1 MRIGLISDI
10 HGNLCALEAV
20 FQHMEQH
27 PVDIV
32 VCLGDVAVLGPQPRE
47 VVKLLKAIDPLIVQG
62 NTDAWAVDP
71 HPDVTQNSETAYTN
85 VIELWGAKMLTD
97 QDKRY
102 LASFKLTQLI
112 DLPSGRRLL
121 ACHGSPRAVGEAIF
135 AQLRPEKLSEI
146 LAGVNSAVIAH
157 GHTHAQGM
165 FYYRGQLLV
174 NPGSV
179 GMPHRDDPLT
189 GDSWYA
195 PWAEYAVIEAGKYDL
210 GVNFYQVNYSI
221 EKLIE
226 TAFAAGMPEV
236 GWWVTFWERGLAK
249 GR

>member
-10 HGNLCALEAV
+10 HGNLHALQAV
-20 FQHMEQH
+20 YQHMEQH
-27 PVDIV
+27 PVDLV
-32 VCLGDVAVLGPQPRE
+32 VCLGDVAMLGPQPRE
-47 VVKLLKAIDPLIVQG
+47 VLQLLQEKNPLVVQG
-62 NTDAWAVDP
+62 NTDAWALDP
-71 HPDVTQNSETAYTN
+71 HTDSSLNPEIAYAN
-85 VIELWGAKMLTD
+85 VIELWNAQLLSE

-102 LASFKLTQLI
+102 LASFQRTELI

-121 ACHGSPRAVGEAIF
+121 ACHGSPRAMGEAIF
-135 AQLRPEKLSEI
+135 PQLRPEKLSEI
-146 LAGVNSAVIAH
+146 LSGENSAIIAH
-157 GHTHAQGM
+157 GHTHSQGM

-195 PWAEYAVIEAGKYDL
+195 PWAEYAIIDAGRYDL
-210 GVNFYQVNYSI
+210 GVNFYQVSYPI
-221 EKLIE
+221 EEIIE
-226 TAFAAGMPEV
+226 LAFSTGMPEA
-236 GWWVTFWERGLAK
+236 GWWVTYWERGLAK